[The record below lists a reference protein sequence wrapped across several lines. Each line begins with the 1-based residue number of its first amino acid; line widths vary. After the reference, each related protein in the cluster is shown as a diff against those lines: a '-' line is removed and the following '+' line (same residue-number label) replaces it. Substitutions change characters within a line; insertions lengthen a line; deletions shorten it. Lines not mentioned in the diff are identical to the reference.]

1 MEVFKIIKLN
11 FGILFFKY
19 NIGHHIILIYLM
31 DIQYRNN
38 KNKNQIKC
46 KILIKKL
53 NKIIK
58 LKIHMIKLM
67 VMLMIFLNHK
77 KNFMLLKMLIIE
89 NLLNLGI
96 NQKIQ
101 MKLNNIKKVKKMN
114 LVLNKNFNNNNK
126 FKRIRKKKKKRILN

>member
-1 MEVFKIIKLN
+1 
-11 FGILFFKY
+11 
-19 NIGHHIILIYLM
+19 M